1 MVLYDDKGGEIYRNR
16 KAREIEDNNIIQKEV
31 VKDGMRLKIF
41 YNGLYEDYLKACEN
55 SLTGIFIVR
64 NGEIIYSNK
73 ITKDTLS
80 NGLDSIHEADKE
92 KFDEMMKNGKPKIIR
107 IRNGKEI
114 RWVEM
119 VSSKMEGFKDAVL
132 VNMVDITERVKIQKE
147 MEKDKKKMQ
156 QVLEKER
163 KFLEEI
169 SHYFFNPLCIAK
181 GYLDLSIPNADPDLR
196 RRLEITKQ
204 AVTRVETVVKHI
216 VTEGRIYE

>member
-1 MVLYDDKGGEIYRNR
+1 MYDENGKEVYRNK
-16 KAREIEDNNIIQKEV
+16 KANGLNDDNIIQKEI
-31 VKDGMRLKIF
+31 VKEGMRLKIF

-55 SLTGIFIVR
+55 SLTGIFIVKK
-64 NGEIIYSNK
+64 GEILYSNK
-73 ITKDTLS
+73 ITKKILS
-80 NGLDSIHEADKE
+80 NGLQSIHKDDKK
-92 KFDEMMKNGKPKIIR
+92 KFNEMVKSGKAKVIR
-107 IRNGKEI
+107 IKSGDEI

-119 VSSKMEGFKDAVL
+119 VSSEMEGLKDAVL
-132 VNMVDITERVKIQKE
+132 INMVDITDRVKIQKE
-147 MEKDKKKMQ
+147 LEKDKKKMQ
-156 QVLEKER
+156 KVLEKER

-216 VTEGRIYE
+216 VTEGKIYE